1 MIIVIKLLRY
11 KPISYFTIICNVFFF
26 FIILNFTLIVM
37 RDLFVEL
44 RNTKVSEKNVY
55 IIFYLKINKVN

>member
-1 MIIVIKLLRY
+1 
-11 KPISYFTIICNVFFF
+11 
-26 FIILNFTLIVM
+26 M

-55 IIFYLKINKVN
+55 IIFYLKINKDN